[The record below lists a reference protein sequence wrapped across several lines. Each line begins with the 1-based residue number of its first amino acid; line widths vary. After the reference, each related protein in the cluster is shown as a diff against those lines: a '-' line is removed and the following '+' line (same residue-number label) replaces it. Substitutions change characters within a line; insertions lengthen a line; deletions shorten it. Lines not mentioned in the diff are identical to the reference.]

1 MHFTRLRLA
10 GFKSFVEPTELLV
23 EPGLTGIVGPNGCG
37 KSNLVEAL
45 RWVMGENSAKKMRG
59 DGMDDV
65 IFNGSAHRPPRNLAE
80 VSLLL
85 DNADRSAPAAFNDSS
100 ELEVVRRI
108 ERESGSAYAINGA
121 EARAKDVQ
129 LLFADLSTGA
139 HSTALVSQ
147 GQIGMLIQSK
157 PTARRSL
164 IEEAAG
170 ITGLHT
176 RRHEAELRLKAAETN
191 LERLADVVETME
203 SQLRALERQARQA
216 SRYSRLSGHIRTAEA
231 RLFLSLWS
239 DAQAEAQAAA
249 EALAAADRA
258 VSEATGAAAQASS
271 AQLLAQEK
279 VPPLR
284 QTEAESAARLHRL
297 TMERENLEAEE
308 ERARTTAANLQDR
321 IRQITADQTRERD
334 QAAEAEAKA
343 GELDQEQADHEV
355 AAANEAPALSQSQ
368 AILSAAADALREGE
382 TKLDALTEQLTG
394 AETGRASLAAE
405 IDHAERRALEL
416 QTRITQTE
424 AEQQRMGVASGQSA
438 EAAVPE
444 IATAREHADT
454 ANEAF
459 SLAEDEIAKW
469 QTRESSA
476 RQAFNEI
483 QSRHNRV
490 TAEAAALTEIL
501 AASPDSKWPS
511 LTDEITVQAG
521 YEAALAAAL
530 GDDLAGSTDGEA
542 PVHWVH
548 VEQAGQPPLPSGS
561 QALSEFVD
569 APAALHARLSQIGV
583 VAEGQG
589 PTLRPRLAQGQ
600 RLVTKSGGL
609 WRWDGFTSAE
619 GTTTAAA
626 VRMEQRNRLVE
637 LSQQSEKSAADLASA
652 QSALSS
658 AAAGVQSA
666 QATRVQ
672 ARVQATAANAALAQA
687 RDAQAEAIS
696 QAAAR
701 AERISSLVDLRESLK
716 RDAEDI
722 DRRQSVARAA
732 LADLPDAD
740 AFRSQVREAREQLL
754 VLRETHRQAESAHHR
769 LAAEA
774 ETRTRR
780 MSAITAEMGSW
791 RERAASANRHMEEL
805 ASRLAAGE
813 AELKILEA
821 KPDEVAALRDSLITR
836 MEEAEAE
843 RRDAADKLAE
853 AETELAARDKDAKRA
868 QQSLAEGR
876 EDRVRAEARGT
887 QSAARMEDLSA
898 RIAEQLECRPD
909 GLAAL
914 ADLKEGQPMP
924 DADDVAARLEKL
936 KRERDT
942 MGPVNLR
949 AAAEALE
956 LSEQL
961 AALAS
966 EREDLEGAIQRLR
979 QGISS
984 LNREGR
990 QRMRTAF
997 ETVDGHFRRLFVKLF
1012 GGGEAHLALVDS
1024 DDPLEAGLE
1033 IVATLPGKRA
1043 QTLSLLSGGEQA
1055 LTAVAL
1061 RFAVFM
1067 TNPAPICV
1075 MDEVDAPLDDA
1086 NVVRFCGLV
1095 DEIARFAETRFLVIT
1110 HHATTMARMDRLYGV
1125 TMSERGVSQLVSV
1138 DLAGAERM
1146 REAS

>member
-65 IFNGSAHRPPRNLAE
+65 IFNGSAHRPPRSIAE

-85 DNADRSAPAAFNDSS
+85 DNADRSAPAAFNDSG

-108 ERESGSAYAINGA
+108 ERESGSAFAINGA

-147 GQIGMLIQSK
+147 GQIGMLIQAK
-157 PTARRSL
+157 PNARRSL

-203 SQLRALERQARQA
+203 GQHRALQRQARQA

-231 RLFLSLWS
+231 RLFLSLWT
-239 DAQAEAQAAA
+239 DALAEAEAASA
-249 EALAAADRA
+249 ALAEADRA
-258 VSEATGAAAQASS
+258 VSEATGAAAKASS

-284 QTEAESAARLHRL
+284 QSEAESAARLHRL

-308 ERARTTAANLQDR
+308 ERARAAAANLQDR

-343 GELDQEQADHEV
+343 GDLDQEQADHEV
-355 AAANEAPALSQSQ
+355 AAANEAPALAQSQ
-368 AILSAAADALREGE
+368 GTLSTAAEALRQGE
-382 TKLDALTEQLTG
+382 ANLDTLTEQLTE

-405 IDHAERRALEL
+405 IEHAGRRAAEL
-416 QTRITQTE
+416 QSRTAQTE
-424 AEQQRMGVASGQSA
+424 AEQQRMGATSGQSA
-438 EAAVPE
+438 QAARPE
-444 IATAREHADT
+444 ITAAKDHADT
-454 ANEAF
+454 ANKAL

-469 QTRESSA
+469 QAREAAA
-476 RQAFNEI
+476 REAFVEA
-483 QSRHNRV
+483 QLRHNRV
-490 TAEAAALTEIL
+490 TAEVAALTEL
-501 AASPDSKWPS
+501 LGASPDSEWPS
-511 LTDEITVQAG
+511 LMDKVTVHAG

-530 GDDLAGSTDGEA
+530 GDDLAGSTEAEA
-542 PVHWVH
+542 PVHWTH
-548 VEQAGQPPLPSGS
+548 VDQTDQPALPNGVQPLSD
-561 QALSEFVD
+561 FVD
-569 APAALHARLSQIGV
+569 APPAMHARLSQIGV
-583 VAEGQG
+583 VAENQG
-589 PTLRPRLAQGQ
+589 DALRPGLAQGQ

-609 WRWDGFTSAE
+609 WRWDGFTCAP

-626 VRMEQRNRLVE
+626 VRLEQRNRLAG
-637 LSQQSEKSAADLASA
+637 LSDETAKSAAELDKA
-652 QSALSS
+652 QSALTS
-658 AAAGVQSA
+658 AANGTQSA
-666 QATRVQ
+666 QAARGQ
-672 ARVQATAANAALAQA
+672 AREQATAANAALAEA
-687 RDAQAEAIS
+687 RDAQTEAIT

-701 AERISSLVDLRESLK
+701 AERVSSLVDLRESLK
-716 RDAEDI
+716 RDAEDVA
-722 DRRQSVARAA
+722 RRQSTARAA

-740 AFRSQVREAREQLL
+740 AFRSQVRQARERLL
-754 VLRETHRQAESAHHR
+754 VLREAHRQADSEHHR
-769 LAAEA
+769 LAADSEA
-774 ETRTRR
+774 RSRR
-780 MSAITAEMGSW
+780 LSAIATEKASW
-791 RERAASANRHMEEL
+791 RERAASAKRHMEEL
-805 ASRLAAGE
+805 ASRLASGE
-813 AELKILEA
+813 TELKILEG
-821 KPDEVAALRDSLITR
+821 KPGEVAALRDSLLTR
-836 MEEAEAE
+836 MEQAEAE

-868 QQSLAEGR
+868 QQSLGEGR
-876 EDRVRAEARGT
+876 EDRVRAEARAMQAG
-887 QSAARMEDLSA
+887 SRKEDLSA
-898 RIAEQLECRPD
+898 RIAGQLECRPD

-914 ADLKEGQPMP
+914 ADLKDGQPVP
-924 DADDVAARLEKL
+924 NADDVTARLEKL

-949 AAAEALE
+949 AEAEAQE

-979 QGISS
+979 QGIAS

-997 ETVDGHFRRLFVKLF
+997 ETVDGHFRTLFVKLF

-1061 RFAVFM
+1061 RFAVFL

-1138 DLAGAERM
+1138 DLASAERM